1 MFKMLSRYFYGSNTE
16 IYYADWCS
24 SGNIFYALW
33 NQYLWF
39 FLLQQTTY
47 TVKYYILLRSESQV
61 YKLLV
66 RKLSGTT
73 LDSLPTKANTEN
85 PTDFRWKPV

>member
-47 TVKYYILLRSESQV
+47 TVKC
-61 YKLLV
+61 
-66 RKLSGTT
+66 
-73 LDSLPTKANTEN
+73 
-85 PTDFRWKPV
+85 